1 MPTLA
6 LDLDDNDDI
15 GFVHEVKPII
25 EGVLRVVEPPELYIV
40 KVDSWFGD
48 KWLGFSNKLVGAVGV
63 QYRATLRV
71 PPFVPARV
79 ISQRFLQRGTNGAY
93 RDEDTT
99 LKLHV
104 EQTSEDN
111 AKRLMSVVCPKAAVF
126 WWTGSTRSNQ
136 RGVLMAYLPTPD
148 GHNGWYAEFK
158 KVSDWK
164 VAQTLRTTARE
175 LASYATNVGIAS
187 Y

>member
-1 MPTLA
+1 
-6 LDLDDNDDI
+6 
-15 GFVHEVKPII
+15 
-25 EGVLRVVEPPELYIV
+25 
-40 KVDSWFGD
+40 
-48 KWLGFSNKLVGAVGV
+48 
-63 QYRATLRV
+63 
-71 PPFVPARV
+71 
-79 ISQRFLQRGTNGAY
+79 
-93 RDEDTT
+93 
-99 LKLHV
+99 
-104 EQTSEDN
+104 
-111 AKRLMSVVCPKAAVF
+111 MSVVCPKAAVF

-187 Y
+187 